1 VSVLACVRTGAV
13 VVGVSVLLA
22 ASAPLRAVTYSRTAP
37 GQPPRGALRQ
47 LAAGKFLVAA
57 RNLPDPNFSEAV
69 VLLVDVNEQG
79 AMGIILNRPTQ
90 ATLTEILP
98 GLTGSTAAG
107 VAYFGGPVQVA
118 GVLALLRSELPR
130 TDCRKVVADVY
141 LVNTREVLDEV
152 LAAGT
157 GPDRFRVYAGYAGWE
172 AAQLQREA
180 ALGAWHVF
188 EGDPDVVFDPQ
199 PDSVW
204 QRQIR
209 RTADLVAEH
218 SASPL
223 LASR

>member
-1 VSVLACVRTGAV
+1 
-13 VVGVSVLLA
+13 
-22 ASAPLRAVTYSRTAP
+22 
-37 GQPPRGALRQ
+37 
-47 LAAGKFLVAA
+47 
-57 RNLPDPNFSEAV
+57 
-69 VLLVDVNEQG
+69 
-79 AMGIILNRPTQ
+79 
-90 ATLTEILP
+90 
-98 GLTGSTAAG
+98 
-107 VAYFGGPVQVA
+107 
-118 GVLALLRSELPR
+118 
-130 TDCRKVVADVY
+130 VVADVY

-172 AAQLQREA
+172 AAQLQRET

-209 RTADLVAEH
+209 RTEDLLAEH
-218 SASPL
+218 SASAL

>member
-1 VSVLACVRTGAV
+1 MNVPVGGSPGAV
-13 VVGVSVLLA
+13 ILGFSVMLA
-22 ASAPLRAVTYSRTAP
+22 ASAPLRTVTGSRTVP
-37 GQPPRGALRQ
+37 GQPPRGAVRQ
-47 LAAGKFLVAA
+47 LAPGKFLVAA
-57 RNLPDPNFSEAV
+57 RNLPDPNFREAV

-79 AMGIILNRPTQ
+79 AMGIILNRPTR

-152 LAAGT
+152 LAAGA

-199 PDSVW
+199 PESVW

-209 RTADLVAEH
+209 RTEDLVAEH
-218 SASPL
+218 SASSL

>member
-1 VSVLACVRTGAV
+1 MRVPVFVWSGAAAVWLFAAGRRRTPFV
-13 VVGVSVLLA
+13 PA
-22 ASAPLRAVTYSRTAP
+22 ADTGNRP
-37 GQPPRGALRQ
+37 GQLRPGMVRQ
-47 LAAGKFLVAA
+47 LAPGKLLVAA
-57 RNLPDPNFSEAV
+57 RNLPDPNFSDAV
-69 VLLVDVNEQG
+69 VLLVDLNERG
-79 AMGIILNRPTQ
+79 AMGIIVNRPTQ

-98 GLTGSTAAG
+98 GLAGSTAAG
-107 VAYFGGPVQVA
+107 TAYFGGPVQVS
-118 GVLALLRSELPR
+118 GVLALLRSELAR
-130 TDCRKVVADVY
+130 TDCRKVVGDVY

-152 LAAGT
+152 LRAGA

-172 AAQLQREA
+172 AGQLQREA

-209 RTADLVAEH
+209 RTEDLMAEH
-218 SASPL
+218 SASAL